1 MDHNAVYKSL
11 LARRFRSR
19 MILMSGFNVMTVD
32 NKKKN
37 ILNIFAIANRRN
49 GFDTKE
55 RYHYSYLNIVVF
67 YIIYKK

>member
-1 MDHNAVYKSL
+1 
-11 LARRFRSR
+11 

-37 ILNIFAIANRRN
+37 ILEIFAIANRRN

-55 RYHYSYLNIVVF
+55 RYHDSYFNNIVGKNF
-67 YIIYKK
+67 IYKNSLILCLGSY